1 MTSSWAGDEMAENT
15 SSFEP
20 HSGKIS
26 GSPFHTR
33 AISRAQLRFLTL
45 TNSLSSSSSSTV
57 ITSGDELSSRS
68 WIQPRVKS
76 DVTKAPLL
84 DRSDSVPVSGPA
96 LRIRKGHDKLGPPLR
111 PARGDGMHSAQIEVL
126 SKFAETCYQ
135 VTRRH
140 GEAAITLS
148 RNGLPK
154 YPLGGNAGARA
165 NPSGLTSIQ
174 IRLKTNVPGQFA

>member
-1 MTSSWAGDEMAENT
+1 MFAVLRRKHQCLILVDQHCVFLWYKSENDFGRWT
-15 SSFEP
+15 
-20 HSGKIS
+20 
-26 GSPFHTR
+26 
-33 AISRAQLRFLTL
+33 
-45 TNSLSSSSSSTV
+45 
-57 ITSGDELSSRS
+57 
-68 WIQPRVKS
+68 
-76 DVTKAPLL
+76 
-84 DRSDSVPVSGPA
+84 A
-96 LRIRKGHDKLGPPLR
+96 LA
-111 PARGDGMHSAQIEVL
+111 ARGDGMHSARIEVL

-135 VTRRH
+135 VTHRH